1 MQSVNLA
8 SLILQGEG
16 RAERLALATPG
27 PSGAL
32 DGTVPQIT
40 YGELRKRVARL
51 QRGLSTLK
59 LKPGDRVV
67 MLAPISIDFFA
78 LALALLA
85 SGMVLVFLDG
95 RLDRKRLLRVL
106 KAARPHGIVSIHQ
119 ALRLWPLLPVLW
131 NTRRIVT
138 DRDLPSFGTTPLV
151 ALLGDPDGAP
161 EEPSVALQP
170 EECSALLSFTSGTTG
185 RPKGADRTHGI
196 LLSQHLALKAHAPER
211 GEQGE
216 IDMPCFPAVVLH
228 NLACGI
234 GSVLPPIDLRHP
246 AAADPARVLAAMRRF
261 GVTSISGA
269 PAYMN
274 LLCDQ
279 VLRGDAPPP
288 LRRLIIGGAP
298 VSRRLARRLL
308 ASFPGAIAD
317 AVYGSTEAEPM
328 TGVSLAELAE
338 SEGEGYLVGRAS
350 PVADLAL
357 VDLPEI
363 APPLPESGLS
373 GFRVPEGASGEV
385 LVRGPHVNQRYIGD
399 DEAVRR
405 YKVRDPNGSLWHRT
419 GDLAR
424 RDAAGRL
431 WLTGRVP
438 DRFTHRGRLL
448 LPFVIEAALSE
459 AIPEARQAALI
470 AHAAAPEGELV
481 VTSDPAQTE
490 AVAAAARS
498 FLLGRDLAALPV
510 RWVPAIPTDARH
522 NSKID
527 RPALREQLAQSGG
540 S

>member
-1 MQSVNLA
+1 
-8 SLILQGEG
+8 
-16 RAERLALATPG
+16 
-27 PSGAL
+27 
-32 DGTVPQIT
+32 
-40 YGELRKRVARL
+40 
-51 QRGLSTLK
+51 
-59 LKPGDRVV
+59 
-67 MLAPISIDFFA
+67 
-78 LALALLA
+78 
-85 SGMVLVFLDG
+85 
-95 RLDRKRLLRVL
+95 
-106 KAARPHGIVSIHQ
+106 
-119 ALRLWPLLPVLW
+119 
-131 NTRRIVT
+131 
-138 DRDLPSFGTTPLV
+138 
-151 ALLGDPDGAP
+151 
-161 EEPSVALQP
+161 
-170 EECSALLSFTSGTTG
+170 
-185 RPKGADRTHGI
+185 
-196 LLSQHLALKAHAPER
+196 
-211 GEQGE
+211 
-216 IDMPCFPAVVLH
+216 
-228 NLACGI
+228 
-234 GSVLPPIDLRHP
+234 
-246 AAADPARVLAAMRRF
+246 
-261 GVTSISGA
+261 
-269 PAYMN
+269 
-274 LLCDQ
+274 
-279 VLRGDAPPP
+279 
-288 LRRLIIGGAP
+288 
-298 VSRRLARRLL
+298 
-308 ASFPGAIAD
+308 
-317 AVYGSTEAEPM
+317 M

>member
-1 MQSVNLA
+1 
-8 SLILQGEG
+8 
-16 RAERLALATPG
+16 
-27 PSGAL
+27 
-32 DGTVPQIT
+32 VPKIT
-40 YGELRKRVARL
+40 YGELRRRVARL
-51 QRGLSTLK
+51 QRGISSLK

-95 RLDRKRLLRVL
+95 RLDRRRLLRVL
-106 KAARPHGIVSIHQ
+106 KAARPHCIVSIHQ

-138 DRDLPSFGTTPLV
+138 DRDQAPFGTTSLV
-151 ALLGDPDGAP
+151 ALLGNPDDAP
-161 EEPSVALQP
+161 TEPEVTLQP

-196 LLSQHLALKAHAPER
+196 LLAQHLALKAHAPDR
-211 GEQGE
+211 QGE

-246 AAADPARVLAAMRRF
+246 AAADPARVLTAMRRF

-269 PAYMN
+269 PAYMS

-279 VLRGDAPPP
+279 VQRGDAAPP

-298 VSRRLARRLL
+298 VSRQLARRLL

-328 TGVSLAELAE
+328 TGVSLSELAE

-357 VDLPEI
+357 VDLPEL
-363 APPLPESGLS
+363 APPLPPSGLS

-405 YKVRDPNGSLWHRT
+405 YKVRDPDGSLWHRT

-424 RDAAGRL
+424 RDATGRL
-431 WLTGRVP
+431 WLTGRLP

-470 AHAAAPEGELV
+470 AHPAAPDGELV
-481 VTSDPAQTE
+481 VTSDRAHAE
-490 AVAAAARS
+490 AVTAAARG
-498 FLLGRDLAALPV
+498 FLAGRALSEMPV
-510 RWVPAIPTDARH
+510 RWVPEIPTDARH

-527 RPALREQLAQSGG
+527 RPALREQLARSGG